1 MKDGLKVAL
10 AVIAG
15 YYLGRHHKLRL
26 ALMLALAILAARLKG
41 EGAAGALLEQVPK
54 ILGGAAPDLSKI
66 TERVR
71 GDLLDIGKAAAMR
84 ATSNQID
91 NLSDKLHERAE
102 ALRQPKGRGRA
113 AEEAAEEE
121 EEEKERP
128 EEARRRAP
136 RRRPQQ
142 RERERE
148 PKPEKGYKE
157 EEEYEE
163 EPYEEEAEE
172 AEPEERRRPR
182 IRPSRPVIRRR

>member
-26 ALMLALAILAARLKG
+26 ALVLALAILAARLKG
-41 EGAAGALLEQVPK
+41 EGTAGALLEQVPK
-54 ILGGAAPDLSKI
+54 ILGGNVPDLGKL

-84 ATSNQID
+84 ATSRQID

-113 AEEAAEEE
+113 AEEEEE
-121 EEEKERP
+121 EEEKGRP
-128 EEARRRAP
+128 EEGRRRVP
-136 RRRPQQ
+136 RRRPPQ
-142 RERERE
+142 REPE
-148 PKPEKGYKE
+148 PEEAYEE

-163 EPYEEEAEE
+163 EPEEEAEE
-172 AEPEERRRPR
+172 PEPEERRRPR
-182 IRPSRPVIRRR
+182 IRPTRPVLRRR

>member
-26 ALMLALAILAARLKG
+26 ALVLALAILAARLKG

-54 ILGGAAPDLSKI
+54 ILGGAAPDLGKI

-84 ATSNQID
+84 ATSRQID
-91 NLSDKLHERAE
+91 SLSDKLHERAE

-113 AEEAAEEE
+113 AEEEEE
-121 EEEKERP
+121 EEEKGRP
-128 EEARRRAP
+128 EEGRRRVP

-142 RERERE
+142 REPE
-148 PKPEKGYKE
+148 PEEAYEE

-172 AEPEERRRPR
+172 PEPEERRRPR
-182 IRPSRPVIRRR
+182 IRPTRPVLRRR

>member
-26 ALMLALAILAARLKG
+26 ALVLALAILAARLKG

-54 ILGGAAPDLSKI
+54 ILGGTAPDLGKL

-84 ATSNQID
+84 ATSRQID

-113 AEEAAEEE
+113 AEEEAE

-128 EEARRRAP
+128 EEGRRRVP
-136 RRRPQQ
+136 RRRPPQ
-142 RERERE
+142 REPE
-148 PKPEKGYKE
+148 PEEAYEE

-163 EPYEEEAEE
+163 EPEEEAEE
-172 AEPEERRRPR
+172 PEPEERRRPR
-182 IRPSRPVIRRR
+182 IRPTRPVLRRR

>member
-54 ILGGAAPDLSKI
+54 ILGGAAPDLGKI

-71 GDLLDIGKAAAMR
+71 GDLLNVGKAAAMR

-128 EEARRRAP
+128 EEARRRTP
-136 RRRPQQ
+136 RRRPQK
-142 RERERE
+142 REAE
-148 PKPEKGYKE
+148 PEKGYEE

>member
-26 ALMLALAILAARLKG
+26 ALVLALAILAARLRG

-71 GDLLDIGKAAAMR
+71 GDVLDIGKAAARR
-84 ATSNQID
+84 ATSRQID
-91 NLSDKLHERAE
+91 TLSDKLHERAE
-102 ALRQPKGRGRA
+102 ALRQPRGRGRA
-113 AEEAAEEE
+113 ATEEE
-121 EEEKERP
+121 EERP
-128 EEARRRAP
+128 EEP
-136 RRRPQQ
+136 RRRPG
-142 RERERE
+142 RGRARRAE
-148 PKPEKGYKE
+148 PEPEPEPEEAYEE

-163 EPYEEEAEE
+163 EPYEEEEE
-172 AEPEERRRPR
+172 EPEPEPEERPRPR
-182 IRPSRPVIRRR
+182 ARSARPVTRTRR

>member
-15 YYLGRHHKLRL
+15 YYLGRHQKLRF

-54 ILGGAAPDLSKI
+54 ILGGAAPDLGKI

-71 GDLLDIGKAAAMR
+71 GDLLDVGKAAAKR
-84 ATSNQID
+84 ATSRQID
-91 NLSDKLHERAE
+91 SLSDKLHQRAE

-113 AEEAAEEE
+113 AEEEEE
-121 EEEKERP
+121 EEEKEQP
-128 EEARRRAP
+128 EEGRRRAP
-136 RRRPQQ
+136 RRRPPQ
-142 RERERE
+142 REPE
-148 PKPEKGYKE
+148 PEEASEEDYEE

-163 EPYEEEAEE
+163 EPPEEEAEE
-172 AEPEERRRPR
+172 PEPEERRRPR
-182 IRPSRPVIRRR
+182 IRPTRPVIRRK

>member
-26 ALMLALAILAARLKG
+26 ALVLALAILAARLRG

-71 GDLLDIGKAAAMR
+71 GDVLDIGKAAARR
-84 ATSNQID
+84 ATSRQID
-91 NLSDKLHERAE
+91 TLSDKLHERAE
-102 ALRQPKGRGRA
+102 ALRQPRGRGRA
-113 AEEAAEEE
+113 AEEAEE
-121 EEEKERP
+121 ERP
-128 EEARRRAP
+128 EEP
-136 RRRPQQ
+136 RRRPG
-142 RERERE
+142 RGRARRPE
-148 PKPEKGYKE
+148 PEPEEAYEE

-163 EPYEEEAEE
+163 EPYEEEEE
-172 AEPEERRRPR
+172 EPEPEERPRPR
-182 IRPSRPVIRRR
+182 ARSARPVTRTRR

>member
-26 ALMLALAILAARLKG
+26 ALVLALAILAARLKG

-54 ILGGAAPDLSKI
+54 ILGGAAPDLGKI

-84 ATSNQID
+84 ATSRQID
-91 NLSDKLHERAE
+91 SLSDKLHERAE

-113 AEEAAEEE
+113 AEEKEE

-128 EEARRRAP
+128 EEGRRRVP
-136 RRRPQQ
+136 RRRPQ
-142 RERERE
+142 RE
-148 PKPEKGYKE
+148 PEPEEAYE

-172 AEPEERRRPR
+172 PEPEERRRPR
-182 IRPSRPVIRRR
+182 IRPTRPVLRRR

>member
-26 ALMLALAILAARLKG
+26 ALVLALAILAARLKG

-54 ILGGAAPDLSKI
+54 ILGGAAPDLGKI

-84 ATSNQID
+84 ATSRQID

-113 AEEAAEEE
+113 AEEEEE
-121 EEEKERP
+121 EEEAKERP
-128 EEARRRAP
+128 EEGRRRVP

-142 RERERE
+142 REPER
-148 PKPEKGYKE
+148 EKGYEE

-172 AEPEERRRPR
+172 PEPEERRRPR
-182 IRPSRPVIRRR
+182 IRPTRPVLRRR

>member
-26 ALMLALAILAARLKG
+26 ALVLALAILAARLKG

-54 ILGGAAPDLSKI
+54 ILGGAAPDLGKL

-71 GDLLDIGKAAAMR
+71 GDLLNVGKAAAMR
-84 ATSNQID
+84 ATSHQID

-113 AEEAAEEE
+113 AEREEE

-128 EEARRRAP
+128 EESRRRTARRRP
-136 RRRPQQ
+136 PQ
-142 RERERE
+142 REPE
-148 PKPEKGYKE
+148 PEEAYDE

-172 AEPEERRRPR
+172 PEPEERRRPR
-182 IRPSRPVIRRR
+182 IRPTRPVLRRK

>member
-15 YYLGRHHKLRL
+15 YYLGRHQKLRF

-54 ILGGAAPDLSKI
+54 ILGGAAPDVGKI

-84 ATSNQID
+84 ATSKQID

-102 ALRQPKGRGRA
+102 ALRHPKGKGR
-113 AEEAAEEE
+113 AAEEE
-121 EEEKERP
+121 EEEEERP
-128 EEARRRAP
+128 EESRRRAP
-136 RRRPQQ
+136 RRRPP
-142 RERERE
+142 RREPEREE
-148 PKPEKGYKE
+148 AYDE

-163 EPYEEEAEE
+163 EPHEEEAEE
-172 AEPEERRRPR
+172 PEPEERRRPR
-182 IRPSRPVIRRR
+182 IRPTRPVLRRR

>member
-26 ALMLALAILAARLKG
+26 ALVLALAILAARLKG

-54 ILGGAAPDLSKI
+54 ILGGAAPDLGKI

-71 GDLLDIGKAAAMR
+71 GDLVDIGKAAAMR
-84 ATSNQID
+84 ATSRQMD

-102 ALRQPKGRGRA
+102 ALRHPKGRA
-113 AEEAAEEE
+113 AEPEAEEE
-121 EEEKERP
+121 GRP
-128 EEARRRAP
+128 QEARRRPP
-136 RRRPQQ
+136 RP
-142 RERERE
+142 E
-148 PKPEKGYKE
+148 PEPEEGY

-163 EPYEEEAEE
+163 PYDEEEE
-172 AEPEERRRPR
+172 EPEPEPRPR
-182 IRPSRPVIRRR
+182 LRP

>member
-26 ALMLALAILAARLKG
+26 ALVLALAILAARLKG

-54 ILGGAAPDLSKI
+54 ILGGAAPDLGKI

-84 ATSNQID
+84 ATSRQID

-102 ALRQPKGRGRA
+102 ALRQPKGRSR
-113 AEEAAEEE
+113 AAEEE
-121 EEEKERP
+121 EEEQKEKERP
-128 EEARRRAP
+128 EEGRRRVP
-136 RRRPQQ
+136 RRRPPQ
-142 RERERE
+142 REPERE
-148 PKPEKGYKE
+148 PEEAYEE

-172 AEPEERRRPR
+172 PEPEERRRPR
-182 IRPSRPVIRRR
+182 IRPTRPVLRRR

>member
-26 ALMLALAILAARLKG
+26 ALVLALAILAARLRG

-71 GDLLDIGKAAAMR
+71 GDVLDIGKAAARR
-84 ATSNQID
+84 ATSRQID
-91 NLSDKLHERAE
+91 TLSDKLHERAE
-102 ALRQPKGRGRA
+102 ALRQPRGRGRA
-113 AEEAAEEE
+113 AAEEE
-121 EEEKERP
+121 EERP
-128 EEARRRAP
+128 EEP
-136 RRRPQQ
+136 RRRPG
-142 RERERE
+142 RGRARRAE
-148 PKPEKGYKE
+148 PEPEEAYEE

-163 EPYEEEAEE
+163 EPYEEEEE
-172 AEPEERRRPR
+172 EPEPEPEPEERPRPR
-182 IRPSRPVIRRR
+182 ARSARPVTRTRR

>member
-26 ALMLALAILAARLKG
+26 ALVLALAILAARLKG

-54 ILGGAAPDLSKI
+54 ILGGAAPDLGKI

-71 GDLLDIGKAAAMR
+71 GDLLDVGKAAAMR
-84 ATSNQID
+84 ATSHQID

-113 AEEAAEEE
+113 AEEEAEEE
-121 EEEKERP
+121 ERP
-128 EEARRRAP
+128 EEGRRRVP

-142 RERERE
+142 REPE
-148 PKPEKGYKE
+148 PEEAYEE

-163 EPYEEEAEE
+163 EPSEEEAEE
-172 AEPEERRRPR
+172 PEPEERRRPR
-182 IRPSRPVIRRR
+182 IRPSRPVIRKR

>member
-26 ALMLALAILAARLKG
+26 AMVLALAILAARLKG

-54 ILGGAAPDLSKI
+54 ILGGAAPDLGKI

-71 GDLLDIGKAAAMR
+71 GDLMDIGKAAAMR
-84 ATSNQID
+84 ATSRQID
-91 NLSDKLHERAE
+91 NLSDRLHERAE

-113 AEEAAEEE
+113 AAMEEE
-121 EEEKERP
+121 EEEEEETGRP

-136 RRRPQQ
+136 RRRPPQ
-142 RERERE
+142 R
-148 PKPEKGYKE
+148 KPEPEPEEAYEE

-172 AEPEERRRPR
+172 SEPEERRRPR
-182 IRPSRPVIRRR
+182 IRPSRPVVRRR

>member
-26 ALMLALAILAARLKG
+26 ALVLALAILAARLRG

-71 GDLLDIGKAAAMR
+71 GDVLDIGKAAARR
-84 ATSNQID
+84 ATSRQID
-91 NLSDKLHERAE
+91 TLSDKLHERAE
-102 ALRQPKGRGRA
+102 ALRQPRGRGRA
-113 AEEAAEEE
+113 AEEEEE
-121 EEEKERP
+121 ERP
-128 EEARRRAP
+128 EEP
-136 RRRPQQ
+136 RRRPG
-142 RERERE
+142 RGRARRPE
-148 PKPEKGYKE
+148 PEPEEAYEE

-163 EPYEEEAEE
+163 EPYEEEEE
-172 AEPEERRRPR
+172 EPEPEERPRPR
-182 IRPSRPVIRRR
+182 ARSARPVTRTRR

>member
-26 ALMLALAILAARLKG
+26 ALVLALAILAARLKG

-54 ILGGAAPDLSKI
+54 ILGGAAPDLGKI

-84 ATSNQID
+84 ATSRQID

-113 AEEAAEEE
+113 AEEEGKEEE
-121 EEEKERP
+121 EAKERP
-128 EEARRRAP
+128 EEGRRRVP

-142 RERERE
+142 REPER
-148 PKPEKGYKE
+148 EKGYEE

-172 AEPEERRRPR
+172 PEPEERRRPR
-182 IRPSRPVIRRR
+182 IRPTRPVLRRR

>member
-26 ALMLALAILAARLKG
+26 ALVLALAILAARLKG

-54 ILGGAAPDLSKI
+54 ILGGAAPDLGKI

-84 ATSNQID
+84 ATSRQID
-91 NLSDKLHERAE
+91 NLSDRLHERAE
-102 ALRQPKGRGRA
+102 ALRQPKGRGRGRA
-113 AEEAAEEE
+113 AEREEEEE

-128 EEARRRAP
+128 EESRRRTARRRP
-136 RRRPQQ
+136 PQ
-142 RERERE
+142 REPE
-148 PKPEKGYKE
+148 PEEAYDE

-172 AEPEERRRPR
+172 PEPEERRRPR
-182 IRPSRPVIRRR
+182 IRPTRPVLRRK

>member
-26 ALMLALAILAARLKG
+26 ALVLALAILAARLRG

-71 GDLLDIGKAAAMR
+71 GDVLDIGKAAARR
-84 ATSNQID
+84 ATSRQID
-91 NLSDKLHERAE
+91 TLSDKLHERAE
-102 ALRQPKGRGRA
+102 ALRQPRGRGRA
-113 AEEAAEEE
+113 ATEEE
-121 EEEKERP
+121 EERP
-128 EEARRRAP
+128 EEP
-136 RRRPQQ
+136 RRRPG
-142 RERERE
+142 RGRARRAE
-148 PKPEKGYKE
+148 PEPEPEEAYEE

-163 EPYEEEAEE
+163 EPYEEEEE
-172 AEPEERRRPR
+172 EPEPEPEERPRPR
-182 IRPSRPVIRRR
+182 ARSARPVTRTRR

>member
-26 ALMLALAILAARLKG
+26 ALVLALAILAARLKG

-54 ILGGAAPDLSKI
+54 ILGGAAPDLGKI

-84 ATSNQID
+84 ATSHQID

-113 AEEAAEEE
+113 AEEEEE
-121 EEEKERP
+121 EEEKGRP
-128 EEARRRAP
+128 EEGRRRVP

-142 RERERE
+142 REPE
-148 PKPEKGYKE
+148 PEEAYEE
-157 EEEYEE
+157 EEEYE

-172 AEPEERRRPR
+172 PEPEERRRPR
-182 IRPSRPVIRRR
+182 IRPTRPVLRRR

>member
-26 ALMLALAILAARLKG
+26 ALVLALAILAARLKG

-54 ILGGAAPDLSKI
+54 ILGGAAPDLGKI

-84 ATSNQID
+84 ATSRQID

-113 AEEAAEEE
+113 AEEEEE
-121 EEEKERP
+121 EEAKERP
-128 EEARRRAP
+128 EEGRRRVP

-142 RERERE
+142 REPE
-148 PKPEKGYKE
+148 PEKGYEE

-172 AEPEERRRPR
+172 PEPEERRRPR
-182 IRPSRPVIRRR
+182 IRPTRPVLRRR

>member
-26 ALMLALAILAARLKG
+26 ALVLALAILAARLKG

-54 ILGGAAPDLSKI
+54 ILGGAAPDLGKI

-84 ATSNQID
+84 ATSRQID

-113 AEEAAEEE
+113 AEEEEE
-121 EEEKERP
+121 EGEKGRP
-128 EEARRRAP
+128 EEGRRRVP
-136 RRRPQQ
+136 RRRP
-142 RERERE
+142 ERE
-148 PKPEKGYKE
+148 PEPEEAYEE

-172 AEPEERRRPR
+172 PEPEERRRPR
-182 IRPSRPVIRRR
+182 IRPTRPVLRRR

>member
-26 ALMLALAILAARLKG
+26 AMVLALAILAARLKG

-54 ILGGAAPDLSKI
+54 ILGGAAPDLGKI

-84 ATSNQID
+84 ATSRQID
-91 NLSDKLHERAE
+91 NLSDRLHERAE

-113 AEEAAEEE
+113 AVLEEE
-121 EEEKERP
+121 EEEEERERP

-136 RRRPQQ
+136 RRRPPQ
-142 RERERE
+142 R
-148 PKPEKGYKE
+148 KPEPEPEEAYEE
-157 EEEYEE
+157 EEEYDE
-163 EPYEEEAEE
+163 EPYEEEAAEP
-172 AEPEERRRPR
+172 EPEERRRPR
-182 IRPSRPVIRRR
+182 VRPTRPVVRRR

>member
-15 YYLGRHHKLRL
+15 YYLGRHQKLRF

-54 ILGGAAPDLSKI
+54 ILGGAAPDVGKI

-84 ATSNQID
+84 ATSKQID

-102 ALRQPKGRGRA
+102 ALRHPKGKGR
-113 AEEAAEEE
+113 AAEEE
-121 EEEKERP
+121 EEEQERP
-128 EEARRRAP
+128 EESRRRAP
-136 RRRPQQ
+136 RRRPPQ
-142 RERERE
+142 REPE
-148 PKPEKGYKE
+148 PEPEEAYDE
-157 EEEYEE
+157 EDEYEE

-172 AEPEERRRPR
+172 PEPEERRRPR
-182 IRPSRPVIRRR
+182 IRPTRPVLRRR

>member
-54 ILGGAAPDLSKI
+54 ILGGAAPDLGKI

-71 GDLLDIGKAAAMR
+71 GDLLDVGKAAAMR
-84 ATSNQID
+84 ATSRQID
-91 NLSDKLHERAE
+91 SLSDKLHERAE

-113 AEEAAEEE
+113 AEEEAEE
-121 EEEKERP
+121 ERP
-128 EEARRRAP
+128 EEGRRRVP
-136 RRRPQQ
+136 RRRPPQ
-142 RERERE
+142 REPE
-148 PKPEKGYKE
+148 PEEAYEE

-163 EPYEEEAEE
+163 EPSEEKAEE
-172 AEPEERRRPR
+172 PEPEERRRPR
-182 IRPSRPVIRRR
+182 IRPSRPVIRKR

>member
-54 ILGGAAPDLSKI
+54 ILGGAAPDLGKI

-71 GDLLDIGKAAAMR
+71 GDLLDVGKAAAMR
-84 ATSNQID
+84 ATSRQID
-91 NLSDKLHERAE
+91 SLSDKLHERAE

-113 AEEAAEEE
+113 AEEEAEE
-121 EEEKERP
+121 ERP
-128 EEARRRAP
+128 EESRRRVP
-136 RRRPQQ
+136 RRRPPQ
-142 RERERE
+142 REPE
-148 PKPEKGYKE
+148 PEEAYEE

-163 EPYEEEAEE
+163 EPSEEKAEE
-172 AEPEERRRPR
+172 PEPEERRRPR
-182 IRPSRPVIRRR
+182 IRPSRPVIRKR